1 MPVRIKG
8 RVKEEW
14 AGVTDGSVVISE
26 GGFRTDGIVLTT
38 NNVEMLRMLSCLRVG
53 KYMSFDEAEVIEFL
67 KMDPEDS
74 KDVALAS

>member
-1 MPVRIKG
+1 M
-8 RVKEEW
+8 
-14 AGVTDGSVVISE
+14 
-26 GGFRTDGIVLTT
+26 LTT

-74 KDVALAS
+74 KDVPLAS